1 MSGGIPTFN
10 EVEEDWDSYQER
22 LESHFAVKDVANAL
36 KVHMLITGLQA
47 SQYQVLKNLLA
58 PAKPSSKYLA
68 GRKFEAWTDHKP
80 LLGLLGE
87 KRGIPAM
94 ASGRIIRWA
103 LTLAGYDYNL
113 KYVPGAKISN
123 ADCLSRFPMKST
135 DREVPDVGEEVLLVE
150 HMDYNSITADDIRRW
165 TDREP
170 TLSKVRQAIL
180 SGWKSVDTSEPDV
193 QPYYTRRDELSVLKG
208 CILWGSRVVMPPQGR
223 ERITDELH
231 STHPGI
237 VKMKSLARAYMWWPN
252 MDKDLERK
260 VNSCRECQTVRVMK
274 NNCQPLHPWEYPDRA
289 WSRLHIDYAVEQH
302 VRSKQEMQAKN
313 YGGKKKEYEEGD
325 HVYFKNILHGMNE
338 SGVVIEN
345 TGPTS
350 CRIRR
355 EDGVIVRK
363 HFDQM
368 MKQTVPADSRG
379 EVVQEEFS
387 EQVNERILP
396 ETVREQ
402 IEGQRPRCERVV
414 KQRAELVPEPELE
427 SRRSMRI
434 KKPVEKLDI

>member
-1 MSGGIPTFN
+1 MTS
-10 EVEEDWDSYQER
+10 ED
-22 LESHFAVKDVANAL
+22 
-36 KVHMLITGLQA
+36 
-47 SQYQVLKNLLA
+47 
-58 PAKPSSKYLA
+58 
-68 GRKFEAWTDHKP
+68 
-80 LLGLLGE
+80 
-87 KRGIPAM
+87 
-94 ASGRIIRWA
+94 
-103 LTLAGYDYNL
+103 
-113 KYVPGAKISN
+113 
-123 ADCLSRFPMKST
+123 
-135 DREVPDVGEEVLLVE
+135 
-150 HMDYNSITADDIRRW
+150 
-165 TDREP
+165 EP
-170 TLSKVRQAIL
+170 TISKVRQAIL
-180 SGWKSVDTSEPDV
+180 SGWKSVDTREPDV

-223 ERITDELH
+223 DRITDELH

-274 NNCQPLHPWEYPDRA
+274 NNRQPLHPWEYPDRA
-289 WSRLHIDYAVEQH
+289 WSRLHIDYAGPMDGSMFLVIVDAYSKWVEVLKTSGSTSKITIDQLSKVFTTHGLPDTIVSDNGTAFTSEDFQMFVRRNGIRHVLSAPYHPATNGLAENAVKSFKRAVKKDTGESVDVKLRKYLFQQRITPHSTTGVAPSELLMKRRLKSRYDLLFPSVEQH

-396 ETVREQ
+396 ETVKEQ